1 MERKRRTYS
10 AALKAKVAL
19 AAVKE
24 DKTLAQLASKY
35 GVHANQISKWKTQ
48 LLAQAPELFEHG
60 NGRSKQDAK
69 ADESELYEQIG
80 RLKMEIDWLKK
91 KGDEFD

>member
-1 MERKRRTYS
+1 MGRKRRTYS

-48 LLAQAPELFEHG
+48 LLAQALELFEHG
-60 NGRSKQDAK
+60 NCRSKQESK
-69 ADESELYEQIG
+69 AEESKLYEQMG
-80 RLKMEIDWLKK
+80 RLKMESDWL
-91 KGDEFD
+91 